1 MEDDVGYTWYYN
13 KIQQKNIYI
22 YNPISSAVINLKLY
36 NYNI

>member
-13 KIQQKNIYI
+13 KIQQKNIY
-22 YNPISSAVINLKLY
+22 NPISSAVIILKLY

>member
-22 YNPISSAVINLKLY
+22 YIYNPISSAVIILKLY
-36 NYNI
+36 N